1 MNDNHVIEYRSL
13 INRNDIQLFKIELF
27 KKGDEL
33 FTEFYVE
40 TIGKQHESVLV
51 VKGDKSK
58 HFDPLETTVL
68 TILNEKKFFSLKG
81 LQRSIQV
88 RLDNLEKQENEYK
101 NKE

>member
-13 INRNDIQLFKIELF
+13 INRNDIQLFKIELY

-40 TIGKQHESVLV
+40 TIDKRHENVLN
-51 VKGDKSK
+51 VKGDKSRY
-58 HFDPLETTVL
+58 FDPLETTVL
-68 TILNEKKFFSLKG
+68 TILNERKFFSLKG
-81 LQRSIQV
+81 LRTAIET